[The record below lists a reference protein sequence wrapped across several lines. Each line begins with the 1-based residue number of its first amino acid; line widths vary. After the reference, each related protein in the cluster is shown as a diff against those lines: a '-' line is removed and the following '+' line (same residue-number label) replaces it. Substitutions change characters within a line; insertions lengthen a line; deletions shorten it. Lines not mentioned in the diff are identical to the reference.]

1 MLGLAQTDRVTKL
14 SDAQCDCLRLVAEHR
29 SSKEIARLL
38 MISSHTVDQRLK
50 RAASILA
57 VESRFEAARM
67 FASYE
72 RENGLAQP
80 VYERL
85 VYQGP
90 DLPLFNDSA
99 DMEVPANEQDPLGGG
114 VEGTTLREAQA
125 SYFSMFEPQAK
136 PRTLS
141 SILKDAGY
149 ENDLSTSWRLA
160 AVLAIMLIG
169 VFGFAILV
177 SVVEGLSRIY

>member
-72 RENGLAQP
+72 RENGFAQP

-85 VYQGP
+85 VYQRP

-99 DMEVPANEQDPLGGG
+99 DIGVSANEQDPLDGS
-114 VEGTTLREAQA
+114 VEGTSLHEAQA

-141 SILKDAGY
+141 SILGGARL
-149 ENDLSTSWRLA
+149 ENDLPTSWRIA
-160 AVLAIMLIG
+160 AVLAIMVLGII
-169 VFGFAILV
+169 GFAILV
-177 SVVEGLSRIY
+177 SVVEGISRIY